1 MNTLTKINQLI
12 QKNQKKELF
21 IILFFL
27 IIGMLLEMA
36 GIGLLIPAIN
46 FFMNPDTFEKYKH
59 FLPSFISN
67 ITRKNLVVYFF
78 SGIIIFYLIKSI
90 FLIYLSYRQSK
101 FTANLS
107 NYLSNRL
114 FQGYIQMPYS
124 FHLNCNTSDLIKN
137 IQSEVLYFGGICLAA
152 MSVATEV
159 SAIIGISIL
168 LMLVEPFGT
177 ISVFFFFSF
186 FAFIFNKISSIK
198 MKELGQER
206 EQLDQ
211 LTYKQLIEGL
221 SGTKEIKIFS
231 VENYF
236 FNNFFNLNKNK
247 SRIHTKVQVLNTIP
261 RLYLELLT
269 VIGISILIIVINL
282 QTSNPTQLISIIGL
296 FIGAAF
302 RLLPSINKIMN
313 SLQII
318 SFAVPVINVIHREVT
333 IVINNE
339 QIHKNNFP
347 TIIDDFQNSISIEKL
362 SYKYENTEKKVLNN
376 INLNIKKGDLV
387 GFIGKTGSGKSTLI
401 NLIIGLLIP
410 LEGNILVDGIPINNN
425 IKAWQKNIGYVP
437 QNIYLTDNTIK
448 NNIAFGIEDKDI
460 DLEKINNAVKLAQ
473 LENYIA
479 SLENGLDTIV
489 GERGVKISGG
499 ERQRIGIAR
508 ALYNNPPVLILD
520 EATSSLDINTEAD
533 FMIAIN
539 NLYKLKTILII
550 AHRLSTIEQCDVV
563 YEIKNG
569 LLSLKN

>member
-1 MNTLTKINQLI
+1 MKTLKKINQLI
-12 QKNQKKELF
+12 QRNQKKELF

-27 IIGMLLEMA
+27 FIGMLLEMA

-46 FFMNPDTFEKYKH
+46 FFMNPETFEKYKH
-59 FLPSFISN
+59 FLPIFISS
-67 ITRKNLVVYFF
+67 ISRKNLVVYFF
-78 SGIIIFYLIKSI
+78 SSIIAFYLIKSI

-114 FQGYIQMPYS
+114 FQGYIQLPYT
-124 FHLNCNTSDLIKN
+124 FHLNSNTSDLIKN
-137 IQSEVLYFGGICLAA
+137 IQSEVLYFGGICLAS
-152 MSVATEV
+152 MSVATEI

-168 LMLVEPFGT
+168 LMLVEPYGT
-177 ISVFFFFSF
+177 LTIFFFFSF

-198 MKELGQER
+198 MKKLGQER

-236 FNNFFNLNKNK
+236 FNKFLNLTKNK

-261 RLYLELLT
+261 RLYLEFLT
-269 VIGISILIIVINL
+269 VVGISILIIVINIK
-282 QTSNPTQLISIIGL
+282 TNNPAQLISIIGL

-318 SFAVPVINVIHREVT
+318 SFAVPVINVLHREMR
-333 IVINNE
+333 IVVNNE
-339 QIHKNNFP
+339 QIHKSDFS
-347 TIIDDFQNSISIEKL
+347 IDNEFKNSISIEKL
-362 SYKYENTEKKVLNN
+362 SYKYENSDKKVLNN
-376 INLNIKKGDLV
+376 INLKIKKGDLV

-401 NLIIGLLIP
+401 NLIIGLLNP
-410 LEGNILVDGIPINNN
+410 LEGNILVDGIPINKNL
-425 IKAWQKNIGYVP
+425 KSWQKNIGYVP

-448 NNIAFGIEDKDI
+448 NNIAFGIEDENI
-460 DLEKINNAVKLAQ
+460 DLEKIKNAVKLAQ
-473 LENYIA
+473 LENYIS

-550 AHRLSTIEQCDVV
+550 AHRLSTIEQCDIV
-563 YEIKNG
+563 YEVKNG
-569 LLSLKN
+569 LVSLKN